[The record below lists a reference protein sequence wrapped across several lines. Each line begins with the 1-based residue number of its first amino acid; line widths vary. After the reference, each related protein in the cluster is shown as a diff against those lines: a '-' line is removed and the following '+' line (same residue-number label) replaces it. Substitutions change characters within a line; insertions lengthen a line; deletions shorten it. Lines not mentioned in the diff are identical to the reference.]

1 MIFIF
6 DGIDSQ
12 NAPLVI
18 NLEFLDKIYAH
29 KILKLVVNGTWIIEL
44 HSKQYIF
51 FTILVH
57 FDWLTSFANF
67 WQVACKQALQ
77 GVRGWKYQGDFCA
90 WVISSW
96 WPLVALYSF
105 TIPTYHNGANWG
117 EFIPVSVLEDK
128 IYIFIA

>member
-29 KILKLVVNGTWIIEL
+29 KILKLVVNGAWIIEL

-57 FDWLTSFANF
+57 FD
-67 WQVACKQALQ
+67 
-77 GVRGWKYQGDFCA
+77 
-90 WVISSW
+90 
-96 WPLVALYSF
+96 
-105 TIPTYHNGANWG
+105 
-117 EFIPVSVLEDK
+117 
-128 IYIFIA
+128 